1 MHLFLSVL
9 FFFINF
15 SFLINLSPKG
25 SISEHL
31 IQSNPDFLCQ
41 ISQRQTLSDRN
52 MNAAS
57 GDGDCSLASCSLVS
71 TMSELS
77 AGVATGSELD
87 NLIRAEYNLFKPSNF
102 STTENRAGFSKLCL
116 MCN

>member
-1 MHLFLSVL
+1 MSEKYHHHHLSESGINIFLEEKNALISVTFIFL
-9 FFFINF
+9 HQFFIP
-15 SFLINLSPKG
+15 INLSSKE

-52 MNAAS
+52 MSAAS

-71 TMSELS
+71 TVSELS

-87 NLIRAEYNLFKPSNF
+87 NLIRAKYNLF
-102 STTENRAGFSKLCL
+102 
-116 MCN
+116 